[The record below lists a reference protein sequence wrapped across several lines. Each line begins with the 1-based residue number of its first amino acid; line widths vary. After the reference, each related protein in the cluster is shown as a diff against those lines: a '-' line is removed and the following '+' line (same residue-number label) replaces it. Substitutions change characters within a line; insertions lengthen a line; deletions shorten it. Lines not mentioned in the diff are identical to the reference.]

1 MLLYIK
7 CPTCS
12 NYLTYN
18 FEEYTIEL
26 NTILNNPKMKPM
38 QKELA
43 RAKLLDKY
51 GYEEQCCRARI
62 LGYVPYHE
70 IIVNTQH

>member
-1 MLLYIK
+1 MLVYIK

-18 FEEYTIEL
+18 FEEYITEL
-26 NTILNNPKMKPM
+26 KTILNDPKMTPSA
-38 QKELA
+38 KEIA
-43 RAKLLDKY
+43 RSKLLDKY
-51 GYEEQCCRARI
+51 GYEGQCCRSRI

-70 IIVNTQH
+70 IIVNTQQ